1 MGRMVMISVID
12 VRDAGSV
19 VWNIGSRIWQ
29 SRPPGLIR
37 AEAARQ
43 VGTILSMT
51 WKPSHISLRWIWF
64 IVLIVLL
71 DQGTKH
77 LVVSS
82 LEPNRPTAILPS
94 VEFVLSYNKGISFS
108 FLQLAD
114 DAQRWPLVG
123 LSILASGLLG
133 WWLSRVPSGR
143 PILAIGLTL
152 IVGGALG
159 NMLDPAR
166 IGSVIDFVHVSY
178 KAWSFAVFNFADA
191 AITMGVIATIASAY
205 LETPSVC
212 ADGQGKDG

>member
-1 MGRMVMISVID
+1 
-12 VRDAGSV
+12 
-19 VWNIGSRIWQ
+19 
-29 SRPPGLIR
+29 
-37 AEAARQ
+37 
-43 VGTILSMT
+43 MT
-51 WKPSHISLRWIWF
+51 QNPSHISLRWIWF
-64 IVLIVLL
+64 VVLIILL

-108 FLQLAD
+108 FLQFVG

-123 LSILASGLLG
+123 LSVLASGLLG

-143 PILAIGLTL
+143 PILAIGLIL

-159 NMLDPAR
+159 TMLDRAR

-191 AITMGVIATIASAY
+191 AITMGAIVTIASTY
-205 LETPSVC
+205 LETPGVC
-212 ADGQGKDG
+212 TDNQG

>member
-1 MGRMVMISVID
+1 
-12 VRDAGSV
+12 
-19 VWNIGSRIWQ
+19 
-29 SRPPGLIR
+29 
-37 AEAARQ
+37 
-43 VGTILSMT
+43 MT
-51 WKPSHISLRWIWF
+51 HKSSHVSLRWIWF

-82 LEPNRPTAILPS
+82 LQPNRPIAILPS
-94 VEFVLSYNKGISFS
+94 VEFVLSYNKGVSFS
-108 FLQLAD
+108 FLRFVD

-133 WWLSRVPSGR
+133 WRLSRVPSGR
-143 PILAIGLTL
+143 PILAIGLAL

-159 NMLDPAR
+159 NVVDRAR

-191 AITMGVIATIASAY
+191 AITMGAIATMASTY
-205 LETPSVC
+205 FETPSVGGDERGGSLGC
-212 ADGQGKDG
+212 GMNFGRGSCRRGRA